1 MSDDSSSGRIAEA
14 LRELIASMPGG
25 ARMPPTR
32 EIVARW
38 SASPVTVQRAVRRL
52 VAEGLIETR
61 PGAGNFVRHAPP
73 APRVDYSWQTTA
85 LGPARSDPG
94 AIGSTMRSAPEDA
107 IALNG
112 SYPCAELLPARAVR
126 TALARAAR
134 SAAAIDRPP
143 GAGLPE
149 LRDWFARDLGRA
161 TPPGGSAPIGA
172 DVTIAPGGQSAIAS
186 IFRALAGP
194 GEAVVMESP
203 TFWGAIAAARLAGL
217 RIVPVA
223 RQDGAVPPA
232 VLDEALATSRA
243 RLFYAQPHLV
253 NPSGETW
260 TAAQAEATLEVART
274 HGGFVIEDDWGRDFA
289 GDDAPP
295 PVAARDA
302 DGHVIHIRS
311 LTKSV
316 SPAIRVAGVVARGP
330 AQARI
335 QTDRT
340 IDELYVSGVL
350 QAAAL
355 EVLTAPGRDA
365 HLRATREALR
375 ARRDALAGHIGRL
388 LPEGT
393 LTRLPRGGLNLWLR
407 LPEGTTAPLV
417 AERCARAGL
426 VVSPGD
432 EWFPAEPAGA
442 FLRLNYAGPHAAR
455 FEEAVGILG
464 DAIREGG
471 AP

>member
-1 MSDDSSSGRIAEA
+1 MIAG
-14 LRELIASMPGG
+14 MPGG
-25 ARMPPTR
+25 SRMPPTR

-61 PGAGNFVRHAPP
+61 PGAGNFVRHARPVV
-73 APRVDYSWQTTA
+73 RVDYGWQTTA
-85 LGPARSDPG
+85 LGPARSDPA
-94 AIGSTMRSAPEDA
+94 AIGSTMRAAPEGA

-112 SYPCAELLPARAVR
+112 SYPCADLLPARAVR
-126 TALARAAR
+126 AALARAAR
-134 SAAAIDRPP
+134 GAAALERPP
-143 GAGLPE
+143 GPGMAD
-149 LRDWFARDLGRA
+149 LREWFAADLGRA

-172 DVTIAPGGQSAIAS
+172 DVTIAPGGQSALAS

-203 TFWGAIAAARLAGL
+203 TYWGAIAAARLAGL

-223 RQDGAVPPA
+223 REDGAVPPA

-243 RLFYAQPHLV
+243 TLFYAQPHLV

-260 TAAQAEATLEVART
+260 TAAQAEATLEVAT
-274 HGGFVIEDDWGRDFA
+274 AHGAFVVEDDWGRDFA
-289 GDDAPP
+289 EPDAPP
-295 PVAARDA
+295 PVATRDA

-316 SPAIRVAGVVARGP
+316 SPAIRVAGVTARGP

-365 HLRATREALR
+365 HLRAARDLLR
-375 ARRDALAGHIGRL
+375 ARRDALAGHIERL
-388 LPEGT
+388 LPGGT

-407 LPEGTTAPLV
+407 LPEGTTAPVV

-442 FLRLNYAGPHAAR
+442 FLRLNYSGPHAAR
-455 FEEAVGILG
+455 FEEAIRILAG
-464 DAIREGG
+464 AIGEAA